1 MIIKYAKRN
10 SFELLRNLAVEGNTY
25 ITQYY
30 EQYLRD
36 RNAAN
41 FGQSLEKVAAYYMT
55 KSKLEE
61 DFKGN

>member
-1 MIIKYAKRN
+1 M
-10 SFELLRNLAVEGNTY
+10 
-25 ITQYY
+25 QYY

-61 DFKGN
+61 DFKGNWLWISKIYVLNLYYECYWWVFV